1 MEQSTEAKKKF
12 PPMMTTPE
20 AAAYLAGRDMSERSR
35 VNVSEFVRFTERF
48 GLVPVDMVGGGS
60 RNRGEVTVRC
70 KWSKRQIDL
79 ILLTGKPLREALKW
93 AQGATIQL

>member
-1 MEQSTEAKKKF
+1 MEATAVKKF

-20 AAAYLAGRDMSERSR
+20 AAAYLAGREYSERAR
-35 VNVSEFVRFTERF
+35 VNLSEFIRFTERF
-48 GLVPVDMVGGGS
+48 GLKPMDVIGGGS
-60 RNRGEVTVRC
+60 RNRGEATVRQ

-79 ILLTGKPLREALKW
+79 ILLTGQPLREALKW